1 MKRVSTQY
9 LMLPDGAQLHCV
21 EMGQPCASRPSV
33 LMLHSLFFN
42 ADMFQP
48 MIQSL
53 QNEWHIICPDH
64 RNQGLSTAG
73 QKPAT
78 MRQLAEDYAFLAH
91 ALSLSSL
98 HVVGSSMGGYVAQEL
113 MQCAPQLVR
122 SAVLSCCTSLA
133 EQQKERFDQLEARLR
148 RDGGAPYASTLLET
162 MFGDA
167 FLNSTEAAALA
178 QREQWRRFFGAL
190 PSDIANSVN
199 GVFSRPDYQSYLA
212 SNRIPHFLISGALD
226 RAKKPAD
233 MEHMNNLLPDST
245 HTVFEHSGH
254 TPPVEA
260 PEMFARQIEHFWN
273 QVN

>member
-1 MKRVSTQY
+1 MKRVSTQP
-9 LMLPDGAQLHCV
+9 LMLPDGAQLHYV

-42 ADMFQP
+42 ADMFEP

-53 QNEWHIICPDH
+53 QDEWHIICPDH

-78 MRQLAEDYAFLAH
+78 MRQLAEDYAFLAQTLQ
-91 ALSLSSL
+91 LSAL

-113 MQCAPQLVR
+113 MQCAPTVVR

-148 RDGGAPYASTLLET
+148 CDGGAPYASALLET

-167 FLNSTEAAALA
+167 FLNSTETAARA
-178 QREQWRRFFGAL
+178 QCEQWGNYFGTL
-190 PSDIANSVN
+190 PSEIANSVN

-212 SNRIPHFLISGALD
+212 SNRTPHLLISGALD

-233 MEHMNNLLPDST
+233 MEHMNRLLADST